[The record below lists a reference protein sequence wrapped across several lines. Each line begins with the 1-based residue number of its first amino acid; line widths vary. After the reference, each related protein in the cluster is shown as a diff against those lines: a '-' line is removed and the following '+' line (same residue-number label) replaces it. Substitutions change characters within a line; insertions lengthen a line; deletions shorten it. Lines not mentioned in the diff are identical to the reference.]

1 MVTPSEFE
9 KRVKTTEPA
18 VRSPRRSGQN
28 KKKNTK
34 KWCVVGLPL
43 VLPLPT
49 TNISCCASSSCAL
62 RAQLYL
68 PLFLFVYDVVRFAL
82 QSAKA
87 ATAAAG
93 KGAKAAAPAVAKKV
107 QAAPVKKP
115 VKSIVNAALIRKVD
129 PKNLVWPAHAT
140 HLFIDASP
148 SIFQLPLTR
157 RLHSTMKL
165 RARAQELFMMI
176 AFDFHHK
183 MPALKST
190 TVVWDHTPEVCHWS
204 HDGQRTPG

>member
-1 MVTPSEFE
+1 M
-9 KRVKTTEPA
+9 
-18 VRSPRRSGQN
+18 
-28 KKKNTK
+28 
-34 KWCVVGLPL
+34 
-43 VLPLPT
+43 
-49 TNISCCASSSCAL
+49 
-62 RAQLYL
+62 
-68 PLFLFVYDVVRFAL
+68 
-82 QSAKA
+82 QSAKGA
-87 ATAAAG
+87 AAVAG

-165 RARAQELFMMI
+165 RARAQELLMMI

-190 TVVWDHTPEVCHWS
+190 TVVWDHTPEVHCMGRQGGREEMEGMTCDTMTPLPWARNRHQYLHVCRAAISSAISSCLFAWFWCHALPVGCLGWCTW
-204 HDGQRTPG
+204 H